1 MTIKSVAILGAG
13 AVGSYC
19 IYGLSKC
26 DIQLSVVAKD
36 ERYERLKKNGCLING
51 VIYRPEV
58 LTPKEAHGVDLLIV
72 CLKYNALPN
81 ALEDIQQI
89 VDEHTLVM
97 SLMNGV
103 DSEQIIGNQIGMQ
116 HMIYSLIKVA
126 SHKEGN
132 GYVFV
137 PETTIG
143 IVLEENKE
151 IDELFRQS
159 DFHYRMTSYI
169 QEEIWS
175 KFRLNVTKNLPQAIL
190 GAGVGCYSD
199 SDHMKAI
206 QSGLKEELE
215 TIANAKGID
224 MSKADPSATRGSAVP
239 KTARYSTL
247 QDLDAKRHTEI
258 DMFSGAILKMGKELN
273 IPTPYNEFVYHIIKA
288 MEEKN
293 DGLFEYQ

>member
-1 MTIKSVAILGAG
+1 MTIKTVAIFGAG

-26 DIQLSVVAKD
+26 DIQLSVIAKD
-36 ERYERLKKNGCLING
+36 ERYERLKKNGCLIND
-51 VIYRPEV
+51 VIYHPEV

-72 CLKYNALPN
+72 CLKYNALPD
-81 ALEDIQQI
+81 ALEDIKQI

-116 HMIYSLIKVA
+116 HMVYSLIKVA
-126 SHKEGN
+126 SHKEGL
-132 GYVFV
+132 GYVFD

-151 IDELFRQS
+151 IDGLFSRS
-159 DFHYRMTSYI
+159 NLRYRMTSYI

-215 TIANAKGID
+215 AIANAKGID
-224 MSKADPSATRGSAVP
+224 MSKADPSATRGSTVP

-258 DMFSGAILKMGKELN
+258 DMFSGAIIKMGKELN
-273 IPTPYNEFVYHIIKA
+273 IPTPYNEFVDHIIKA

>member
-1 MTIKSVAILGAG
+1 MTIKTVAIFGAG

-26 DIQLSVVAKD
+26 DIQLSVIAKD
-36 ERYERLKKNGCLING
+36 ERNERLKKNGCLINNI
-51 VIYRPEV
+51 IYHPEV
-58 LTPKEAHGVDLLIV
+58 LTPEEAHGVDLLIV
-72 CLKYNALPN
+72 CLKYNALQD
-81 ALEDIQQI
+81 ALEDIQ
-89 VDEHTLVM
+89 
-97 SLMNGV
+97 
-103 DSEQIIGNQIGMQ
+103 QIIGNQIGMQ

-126 SHKEGN
+126 SHKEDL
-132 GYVFV
+132 GYVFD

-143 IVLEENKE
+143 IVLEENEE
-151 IDELFRQS
+151 IDELFSRS
-159 DFHYRMTSYI
+159 NLHYRMTSYI

-199 SDHMKAI
+199 SDHVKAI

-215 TIANAKGID
+215 TIAKAKGID

-258 DMFSGAILKMGKELN
+258 DMFSGAIIKMGKELN

-293 DGLFEYQ
+293 DGLFDYK

>member
-1 MTIKSVAILGAG
+1 MTIKTVAILGAG

-26 DIQLSVVAKD
+26 DIQLSVIAKD
-36 ERYERLKKNGCLING
+36 ERYERLKRNGCLINK
-51 VIYRPEV
+51 VTYHPEV

-72 CLKYNALPN
+72 CLKYNALPD

-89 VDEHTLVM
+89 VGEHTLVM

-132 GYVFV
+132 GYVFD

-143 IVLEENKE
+143 IVLEKNEE
-151 IDELFRQS
+151 IDELFSRS
-159 DFHYRMTSYI
+159 NLHYRMTSYI

-199 SDHMKAI
+199 SDHVKAI
-206 QSGLKEELE
+206 QSGLKDELE
-215 TIANAKGID
+215 TIAKAKGID
-224 MSKADPSATRGSAVP
+224 MSRADPSATRGSAVP

-247 QDLDAKRHTEI
+247 
-258 DMFSGAILKMGKELN
+258 
-273 IPTPYNEFVYHIIKA
+273 
-288 MEEKN
+288 
-293 DGLFEYQ
+293 

>member
-1 MTIKSVAILGAG
+1 M
-13 AVGSYC
+13 YH
-19 IYGLSKC
+19 
-26 DIQLSVVAKD
+26 
-36 ERYERLKKNGCLING
+36 
-51 VIYRPEV
+51 PEV
-58 LTPKEAHGVDLLIV
+58 LTPEEAHGVDLLIV
-72 CLKYNALPN
+72 CLKYNALPD

-116 HMIYSLIKVA
+116 HMVYSLIKVA
-126 SHKEGN
+126 SHKEGL
-132 GYVFV
+132 GYVFD

-143 IVLEENKE
+143 IVLEKNKE
-151 IDELFRQS
+151 IEELLSQS
-159 DFHYRMTSYI
+159 DLHYRMTSYI

-199 SDHMKAI
+199 SDHVKAI

-215 TIANAKGID
+215 AIANAKGID

-258 DMFSGAILKMGKELN
+258 DMFSGAIIKMGKELN

-293 DGLFEYQ
+293 DGLFDYK

>member
-36 ERYERLKKNGCLING
+36 ERNERLKKNGCLIND

-72 CLKYNALPN
+72 CLKYNALPD

-103 DSEQIIGNQIGMQ
+103 DSEQIIGDQIGMQ

-132 GYVFV
+132 GYVFD
-137 PETTIG
+137 PKTTIG

-159 DFHYRMTSYI
+159 DLHYRITSYI
-169 QEEIWS
+169 QEEMWS

-199 SDHMKAI
+199 SIHMKAI
-206 QSGLKEELE
+206 QSGLKDELE
-215 TIANAKGID
+215 AIANAKGID

-258 DMFSGAILKMGKELN
+258 DMFSGAIMKMGKELN

-293 DGLFEYQ
+293 DGLFEYK

>member
-1 MTIKSVAILGAG
+1 MTIKTVAIFGAG

-26 DIQLSVVAKD
+26 DIQLSVIARD
-36 ERYERLKKNGCLING
+36 ERNERLKRNGCLINN
-51 VIYRPEV
+51 VTYHPEV

-72 CLKYNALPN
+72 CLKYNALPD

-103 DSEQIIGNQIGMQ
+103 DSEQIIGNQVGMQ
-116 HMIYSLIKVA
+116 HMVYSLIKVA
-126 SHKEGN
+126 SHKEDL
-132 GYVFV
+132 GYVFD

-151 IDELFRQS
+151 IDELFSRS
-159 DFHYRMTSYI
+159 NLRYRITSYI

-199 SDHMKAI
+199 SDHVKAI
-206 QSGLKEELE
+206 QSGLKDELE
-215 TIANAKGID
+215 AIAKAKGID

-258 DMFSGAILKMGKELN
+258 DMFSGVIIKMGKELN

>member
-1 MTIKSVAILGAG
+1 M
-13 AVGSYC
+13 YH
-19 IYGLSKC
+19 
-26 DIQLSVVAKD
+26 
-36 ERYERLKKNGCLING
+36 
-51 VIYRPEV
+51 PEV
-58 LTPKEAHGVDLLIV
+58 LTPEEAHGVDLLIV
-72 CLKYNALPN
+72 CLKYNALPD
-81 ALEDIQQI
+81 ALEDIKQI

-116 HMIYSLIKVA
+116 HMVYSLIKVA

-132 GYVFV
+132 GYVFD

-143 IVLEENKE
+143 IVLEKNEE
-151 IDELFRQS
+151 IDELLSQS
-159 DFHYRMTSYI
+159 DLHYRMTSYI

-199 SDHMKAI
+199 SDHAKAI
-206 QSGLKEELE
+206 QSGLKDELE
-215 TIANAKGID
+215 AIAKAKGID

-258 DMFSGAILKMGKELN
+258 DMFSGAIMKMGKELN

-293 DGLFEYQ
+293 DGLFDYK

>member
-1 MTIKSVAILGAG
+1 MTIKKVAIFGAG

-26 DIQLSVVAKD
+26 DIQLSVIAKD
-36 ERYERLKKNGCLING
+36 ERNERLKKNGCLIND
-51 VIYRPEV
+51 VIYHPEV
-58 LTPKEAHGVDLLIV
+58 LTPEEAHGVDLLIV
-72 CLKYNALPN
+72 CLKYNALPD

-103 DSEQIIGNQIGMQ
+103 DSEQIIGNQIGVQ

-132 GYVFV
+132 GYVFD

-151 IDELFRQS
+151 IDELFSQS
-159 DFHYRMTSYI
+159 DLHYRTTSYI

-199 SDHMKAI
+199 SDHVKAI
-206 QSGLKEELE
+206 QSGLKDELE
-215 TIANAKGID
+215 AIAKAKGID
-224 MSKADPSATRGSAVP
+224 MSKADSSATRGSAVP

-247 QDLDAKRHTEI
+247 QDLDAKRHMIT
-258 DMFSGAILKMGKELN
+258 S
-273 IPTPYNEFVYHIIKA
+273 Y
-288 MEEKN
+288 
-293 DGLFEYQ
+293 

>member
-36 ERYERLKKNGCLING
+36 ERYERLKKNGCLINNI
-51 VIYRPEV
+51 IYHPEV
-58 LTPKEAHGVDLLIV
+58 LTPEEAHGVDLLIV
-72 CLKYNALPN
+72 CLKYNAL
-81 ALEDIQQI
+81 EDIKQI

-116 HMIYSLIKVA
+116 HMAYSLIKVA

-132 GYVFV
+132 GYVFD

-143 IVLEENKE
+143 IVLEENKGIE
-151 IDELFRQS
+151 ELLSQS
-159 DFHYRMTSYI
+159 DLHYRMTSYI

-199 SDHMKAI
+199 SNHVKAI

-215 TIANAKGID
+215 AIANAKGID

-258 DMFSGAILKMGKELN
+258 DMFSGAIMKMGKELD

-293 DGLFEYQ
+293 DGLFDYK

>member
-1 MTIKSVAILGAG
+1 M
-13 AVGSYC
+13 YH
-19 IYGLSKC
+19 
-26 DIQLSVVAKD
+26 
-36 ERYERLKKNGCLING
+36 
-51 VIYRPEV
+51 PEV
-58 LTPKEAHGVDLLIV
+58 LTPEEAHGVDLLIV
-72 CLKYNALPN
+72 CLKYNALPD

-116 HMIYSLIKVA
+116 HIVYSLIKVA
-126 SHKEGN
+126 SHKEDL
-132 GYVFV
+132 GYVFD

-151 IDELFRQS
+151 IDELFSRS
-159 DFHYRMTSYI
+159 NLRYRTTSYI

-199 SDHMKAI
+199 SDHVKAM
-206 QSGLKEELE
+206 QSGLKDELE
-215 TIANAKGID
+215 AIANAKGID

-258 DMFSGAILKMGKELN
+258 DMFSGAIMKMGKELN

-293 DGLFEYQ
+293 DGLFDYK

>member
-1 MTIKSVAILGAG
+1 MTIKTVAIFGAG

-26 DIQLSVVAKD
+26 DIQLSVIAKD
-36 ERYERLKKNGCLING
+36 ERNERLKKNGCLINK
-51 VIYRPEV
+51 VTYHPKV

-72 CLKYNALPN
+72 CLKYNALPD

-132 GYVFV
+132 GYVFD

-143 IVLEENKE
+143 IVLEKNEE
-151 IDELFRQS
+151 IDELLSQS
-159 DFHYRMTSYI
+159 DLHYRMTSYI

-199 SDHMKAI
+199 SDHVKAI

-215 TIANAKGID
+215 TIAKAKGID

-258 DMFSGAILKMGKELN
+258 DMFSGAIIKMGKELN

-293 DGLFEYQ
+293 DGLFDYK

>member
-1 MTIKSVAILGAG
+1 MP
-13 AVGSYC
+13 
-19 IYGLSKC
+19 
-26 DIQLSVVAKD
+26 D
-36 ERYERLKKNGCLING
+36 
-51 VIYRPEV
+51 
-58 LTPKEAHGVDLLIV
+58 
-72 CLKYNALPN
+72 

-116 HMIYSLIKVA
+116 HMVYSLIKVA
-126 SHKEGN
+126 SHKEGL
-132 GYVFV
+132 GYVFDL
-137 PETTIG
+137 ETTIG

-151 IDELFRQS
+151 IDKLLSQS
-159 DFHYRMTSYI
+159 NLHYRTTSYI

-199 SDHMKAI
+199 SDHVKAI
-206 QSGLKEELE
+206 QSGLKDELE
-215 TIANAKGID
+215 AIANAKDID

-258 DMFSGAILKMGKELN
+258 DMFSGAIMKMGKELN

-293 DGLFEYQ
+293 DGLFDYK

>member
-1 MTIKSVAILGAG
+1 MTIKTVAIFGAG

-26 DIQLSVVAKD
+26 DIQLSVIAKN
-36 ERYERLKKNGCLING
+36 ERNERLKKNGCLINNI
-51 VIYRPEV
+51 IYHPEV

-72 CLKYNALPN
+72 CLKYNALPD
-81 ALEDIQQI
+81 ALEDIKQI

-116 HMIYSLIKVA
+116 HMVYSLIKVA
-126 SHKEGN
+126 SHKEGL
-132 GYVFV
+132 GYVFD

-143 IVLEENKE
+143 IVLEKNEK
-151 IDELFRQS
+151 IDELLSQS
-159 DFHYRMTSYI
+159 DLHYRMTSYI

-190 GAGVGCYSD
+190 GTGVGCYSD
-199 SDHMKAI
+199 SDHVKAI

-215 TIANAKGID
+215 AIANAKGID

-258 DMFSGAILKMGKELN
+258 DMFSGR
-273 IPTPYNEFVYHIIKA
+273 
-288 MEEKN
+288 
-293 DGLFEYQ
+293 

>member
-1 MTIKSVAILGAG
+1 MTIKTVAIFGAG

-26 DIQLSVVAKD
+26 DIQLSVIARD
-36 ERYERLKKNGCLING
+36 ERNERLKRNGCLINN
-51 VIYRPEV
+51 VTYHPEV
-58 LTPKEAHGVDLLIV
+58 LTPKEAHGADLLIV
-72 CLKYNALPN
+72 CLKYNALPD

-103 DSEQIIGNQIGMQ
+103 DSEQIIGNQVGMQ
-116 HMIYSLIKVA
+116 HMVYSLIKVA
-126 SHKEGN
+126 SHKEDL
-132 GYVFV
+132 GYVFD

-151 IDELFRQS
+151 IDELFSRS
-159 DFHYRMTSYI
+159 NLRYRTTSYI

-199 SDHMKAI
+199 SDHVKAI
-206 QSGLKEELE
+206 QSGLKDELE
-215 TIANAKGID
+215 AIAKAKGID

-258 DMFSGAILKMGKELN
+258 DMFSGVIIKMGKELN

>member
-1 MTIKSVAILGAG
+1 MTIKKVAIFGAG

-26 DIQLSVVAKD
+26 DIQLSVIAKD
-36 ERYERLKKNGCLING
+36 ERNERLKKNGCLIND
-51 VIYRPEV
+51 VIYHPEV
-58 LTPKEAHGVDLLIV
+58 LTPEEAHGVDLLIV
-72 CLKYNALPN
+72 CLKYNALPD

-103 DSEQIIGNQIGMQ
+103 DSEQIIGNQIGVQ

-132 GYVFV
+132 GYVFD

-151 IDELFRQS
+151 IDELFSQS
-159 DFHYRMTSYI
+159 DLHYRTTSYI

-199 SDHMKAI
+199 SDHVKAI
-206 QSGLKEELE
+206 QSGLKDELE
-215 TIANAKGID
+215 TIAKAKGID
-224 MSKADPSATRGSAVP
+224 MSKADSSATRGSAVP

-258 DMFSGAILKMGKELN
+258 DMFSG
-273 IPTPYNEFVYHIIKA
+273 
-288 MEEKN
+288 
-293 DGLFEYQ
+293 Q

>member
-1 MTIKSVAILGAG
+1 MSVI
-13 AVGSYC
+13 
-19 IYGLSKC
+19 
-26 DIQLSVVAKD
+26 AKD
-36 ERYERLKKNGCLING
+36 ERNERLKKNGCLINNI
-51 VIYRPEV
+51 IYRPEV
-58 LTPKEAHGVDLLIV
+58 LTPEEAHGVDLLIV
-72 CLKYNALPN
+72 CLKYNALQD

-116 HMIYSLIKVA
+116 HMVYSLIKVA
-126 SHKEGN
+126 SHKEGLE
-132 GYVFV
+132 YVFD

-143 IVLEENKE
+143 IVLEKNEG
-151 IDELFRQS
+151 IDELLSQS
-159 DFHYRMTSYI
+159 DLHYRMTSYI

-199 SDHMKAI
+199 SNHVKAI
-206 QSGLKEELE
+206 QFGLKEELE
-215 TIANAKGID
+215 AIANAKGID

-258 DMFSGAILKMGKELN
+258 DMFSGAIIKMGKELN

-293 DGLFEYQ
+293 DGLFDYK